1 MQKKWVQGG
10 AVVAGVVVLGA
21 LGTSW
26 WMGPRIE
33 RDFRAALDEFNAQ
46 PMLKDLAR
54 VELVGYERGLFS
66 AKAQTRWVL
75 LSKAHEALE
84 PGDAD
89 DEGEPEQEPPAPGDA
104 AAAATATVE
113 RSALTAAHDIWHGPL
128 PWGAAAQIGTSFD
141 LPPDADAKLK
151 TAFNGKAPLHI
162 STRMG
167 WLKSAKHQITAAPV
181 KLDDEGMR
189 VDWAGL
195 TGTVSVS
202 ADHRGLD
209 GKLSMPSLVLANAK
223 GEWTIKD
230 GEVTA
235 NMKQPD
241 GQTMWVGPSTMKLA
255 SVAGKLPARG
265 EGEPDTVAL
274 TGLSQT
280 SESSI
285 KDELLTSSSKLQ
297 LKSLE
302 ARGFKAD
309 ELALDMSMRKFD
321 AKAVDAL
328 QRLAFGNDREELLS
342 ATPKLMQ
349 QMLSRQPEIEIKQL
363 RFRTAD
369 GEASATAL
377 ISYAGDAS
385 KPFNPM
391 ADLKGQL
398 QLNAAKPLVL
408 NLMAPKAKGDQDPQ
422 MLLQAKAMTEQQVAA
437 LVQAGMLLDDG
448 KTLSAKAS
456 VEAGKVMVN
465 DKPLEERMSAMR

>member
-1 MQKKWVQGG
+1 MQKKWVQRG
-10 AVVAGVVVLGA
+10 AVVAGVVVAGA

-46 PMLKDLAR
+46 PMLQDLAR

-66 AKAQTRWVL
+66 AKAQTRWVM

-84 PGDAD
+84 AGDAD
-89 DEGEPEQEPPAPGDA
+89 DEGEPEQEPPAPGA
-104 AAAATATVE
+104 AGATATV
-113 RSALTAAHDIWHGPL
+113 AQNTLTAAHDIWHGPL

-151 TAFNGKAPLHI
+151 TAFNGKAPLYV
-162 STRMG
+162 SSRMG

-181 KLDDEGMR
+181 KLDEEGMR

-202 ADHRGLD
+202 SDHRSLD

-230 GEVTA
+230 GEVSA
-235 NMKQPD
+235 DMKQPE
-241 GQTMWVGPSTMKLA
+241 GQSMWVGPSTMKLA
-255 SVAGKLPARG
+255 SVSGKLPTRG

-285 KDELLTSSSKLQ
+285 KDDLLTSSSKLQ

-309 ELALDMSMRKFD
+309 ELELDMSMRKFD
-321 AKAVDAL
+321 AKAMDAL
-328 QRLAFGNDREELLS
+328 QRLAFSNNRDEMLS
-342 ATPKLMQ
+342 ETPKLMQ
-349 QMLSRQPEIEIKQL
+349 QMLTRQPEIEIKRL

-369 GEASATAL
+369 GEATATAL

-391 ADLKGQL
+391 TDLKGQL

-408 NLMAPKAKGDQDPQ
+408 NLMAP
-422 MLLQAKAMTEQQVAA
+422 
-437 LVQAGMLLDDG
+437 
-448 KTLSAKAS
+448 
-456 VEAGKVMVN
+456 
-465 DKPLEERMSAMR
+465 

>member
-1 MQKKWVQGG
+1 MQKKWVQRG
-10 AVVAGVVVLGA
+10 AVVAGVVVAGA

-46 PMLKDLAR
+46 PMLQDLAR

-66 AKAQTRWVL
+66 AKAQTRWVM

-84 PGDAD
+84 AGDAD
-89 DEGEPEQEPPAPGDA
+89 DEGEPEQEPPAPGA
-104 AAAATATVE
+104 AGATATV
-113 RSALTAAHDIWHGPL
+113 AQNTLTAAHDIWHGPL

-151 TAFNGKAPLHI
+151 TAFNGKAPLHV
-162 STRMG
+162 SSRMG

-181 KLDDEGMR
+181 KLDEEGMR

-202 ADHRGLD
+202 SDHRSLD

-230 GEVTA
+230 GEVSA
-235 NMKQPD
+235 DMKQPE
-241 GQTMWVGPSTMKLA
+241 GQSMWVGPSTMKLA
-255 SVAGKLPARG
+255 SVSGKLPTRG

-285 KDELLTSSSKLQ
+285 KDDLLTSSSKLQ

-309 ELALDMSMRKFD
+309 ELELDMSMRKFD
-321 AKAVDAL
+321 AKAMDAL
-328 QRLAFGNDREELLS
+328 QRLAFSNNRDEMLS
-342 ATPKLMQ
+342 ETPKLMQ
-349 QMLSRQPEIEIKQL
+349 QMLTRQPEIEIKRL

-369 GEASATAL
+369 GEATATAL

-391 ADLKGQL
+391 TDLKGQL

-422 MLLQAKAMTEQQVAA
+422 MLMQAKAMTEQQVAS
-437 LVQAGMLLDDG
+437 LVQAGMLVDDG
-448 KTLSAKAS
+448 KTLSAKAA
-456 VEAGKVMVN
+456 VDDGKVMVN
-465 DKPLEERMSAMR
+465 DKPLEERLSAMR

>member
-1 MQKKWVQGG
+1 MQKKWVQRG
-10 AVVAGVVVLGA
+10 AVVAGVVVAGA

-46 PMLKDLAR
+46 PMLQDLAR

-66 AKAQTRWVL
+66 AKAQTRWVM

-84 PGDAD
+84 AGDAD
-89 DEGEPEQEPPAPGDA
+89 DEGEPEQEPPAPGA
-104 AAAATATVE
+104 AGATATV
-113 RSALTAAHDIWHGPL
+113 AQNTLTAAHDIWHGPL

-151 TAFNGKAPLHI
+151 TAFNGKAPLHV
-162 STRMG
+162 SSRMG

-181 KLDDEGMR
+181 KLDEEGMR

-202 ADHRGLD
+202 SDHRSLD

-230 GEVTA
+230 GEVSA
-235 NMKQPD
+235 DMKQPE
-241 GQTMWVGPSTMKLA
+241 GQSMWVGPSTMKLA
-255 SVAGKLPARG
+255 SVSGKLPTRG

-285 KDELLTSSSKLQ
+285 KDDLLTSSSKLQ

-309 ELALDMSMRKFD
+309 ELELDMSMRKFD
-321 AKAVDAL
+321 AKAMDAL
-328 QRLAFGNDREELLS
+328 QRLAFSNNRDEMLS
-342 ATPKLMQ
+342 ETPKLMQ
-349 QMLSRQPEIEIKQL
+349 QMLTRQPEIEIKRL

-369 GEASATAL
+369 GEATATAL

-391 ADLKGQL
+391 TDLKGQL

-422 MLLQAKAMTEQQVAA
+422 MLMQAKAMTEQQVAS
-437 LVQAGMLLDDG
+437 LVQAGMLVDDG
-448 KTLSAKAS
+448 KTLSAKAA
-456 VEAGKVMVN
+456 VDEGKVMVN
-465 DKPLEERMSAMR
+465 DKPLEERLSAMR

>member
-1 MQKKWVQGG
+1 
-10 AVVAGVVVLGA
+10 
-21 LGTSW
+21 
-26 WMGPRIE
+26 
-33 RDFRAALDEFNAQ
+33 
-46 PMLKDLAR
+46 
-54 VELVGYERGLFS
+54 
-66 AKAQTRWVL
+66 
-75 LSKAHEALE
+75 
-84 PGDAD
+84 
-89 DEGEPEQEPPAPGDA
+89 
-104 AAAATATVE
+104 
-113 RSALTAAHDIWHGPL
+113 
-128 PWGAAAQIGTSFD
+128 
-141 LPPDADAKLK
+141 
-151 TAFNGKAPLHI
+151 
-162 STRMG
+162 
-167 WLKSAKHQITAAPV
+167 
-181 KLDDEGMR
+181 MR

-342 ATPKLMQ
+342 ETPKLMQ

-456 VEAGKVMVN
+456 VEAGKVLVN